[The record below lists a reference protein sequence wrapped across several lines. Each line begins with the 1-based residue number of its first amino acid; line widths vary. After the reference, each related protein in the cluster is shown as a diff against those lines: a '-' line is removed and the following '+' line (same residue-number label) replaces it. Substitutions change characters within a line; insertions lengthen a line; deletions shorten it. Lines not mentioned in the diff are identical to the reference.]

1 MRYRAISELV
11 EIGAAYDAAI
21 ENFPDN
27 LEPDSVE
34 GRREVISSA
43 LNYLKD
49 NGIVPSQ
56 QSLGLIQ
63 NELIRYDRDGYE
75 GIFGFATNEKETRD
89 LIEQNWDI
97 DGFIVYVNLEWS
109 IPTNK
114 LAKYIKSDIFP
125 IIHNLYL

>member
-1 MRYRAISELV
+1 MIKCRVVPEIT

-63 NELIRYDRDGYE
+63 NELIR
-75 GIFGFATNEKETRD
+75 
-89 LIEQNWDI
+89 
-97 DGFIVYVNLEWS
+97 
-109 IPTNK
+109 
-114 LAKYIKSDIFP
+114 
-125 IIHNLYL
+125 

>member
-1 MRYRAISELV
+1 MIKCRVVPEIT

-75 GIFGFATNEKETRD
+75 GIFGFATNEKE
-89 LIEQNWDI
+89 N
-97 DGFIVYVNLEWS
+97 
-109 IPTNK
+109 
-114 LAKYIKSDIFP
+114 
-125 IIHNLYL
+125 